1 MAITDSERELLIA
14 ESFKRER
21 RDAASLEFLENER
34 LKSQKTLK
42 PKAPPEFDPAL
53 VRRISLAVYKDRLDA
68 GSGPERD
75 GTTATQRMLAKD
87 PDNGKRMEELSK
99 AFDTLTRAYLRA
111 IGEEKISVTV
121 NVAMED
127 L

>member
-14 ESFKRER
+14 ESFERER
-21 RDAASLEFLENER
+21 RDAASLEMLKNER
-34 LKSQKTLK
+34 LKSRKTLK
-42 PKAPPEFDPAL
+42 PKAEPEFDPAL

-99 AFDTLTRAYLRA
+99 SFDTLTRAYLRA
-111 IGEEKISVTV
+111 IGEETLSVTV
-121 NVAMED
+121 NIERKEP
-127 L
+127 